1 MSAVPF
7 ANALPAVA
15 PHTNH
20 PVIRAMARGVLRL
33 FGWKLLGTFPN
44 VPRVLIIA
52 APHSSAW
59 DAIWGLLIK
68 VAIGLDI
75 EFMAKKEIFF
85 FPLGLVLRLLGGVP
99 VDRHAANGVVG
110 ATVQALRSK
119 PVCWVVLA
127 PEGTRRRVERWRTG
141 FWHIA
146 RQANVPVCCLYLHYP
161 EKTFGVGPVLEMSD
175 DMHADIAKLRAYFAP
190 FQGKHRSRN

>member
-1 MSAVPF
+1 
-7 ANALPAVA
+7 
-15 PHTNH
+15 
-20 PVIRAMARGVLRL
+20 MARGVLRL

-146 RQANVPVCCLYLHYP
+146 RQADVPVCCLYLHYP
-161 EKTFGVGPVLEMSD
+161 EKTFGIGPVLEMSD
-175 DMHADIAKLRAYFAP
+175 DMHADIAKLRAYYEP
-190 FQGKHRSRN
+190 FQGKHRKRN